1 VILEVG
7 DTGCGMSSEIQSR
20 IFDPFFTTKA
30 TGRGLGLSA
39 MLGILKGH
47 RAGIKIYS
55 EQGKGSVFKIFFPA
69 HSGAVAEPVPSK
81 PAAARTCSGLAL
93 LVDDEPAILET
104 MSRALQ
110 RMGFDVLTAGNG
122 EEALLQLREHPKVGI
137 VIMDLTM
144 PKMDG
149 REAFRAIRRLYP
161 SLPVILSSGYSEQ
174 DSVQDLVGKGV
185 TAFIQK
191 PYQLSELQRM
201 IQVALPAAAPP
212 AEA

>member
-1 VILEVG
+1 V
-7 DTGCGMSSEIQSR
+7 R
-20 IFDPFFTTKA
+20 
-30 TGRGLGLSA
+30 
-39 MLGILKGH
+39 
-47 RAGIKIYS
+47 YS
-55 EQGKGSVFKIFFPA
+55 
-69 HSGAVAEPVPSK
+69 
-81 PAAARTCSGLAL
+81 
-93 LVDDEPAILET
+93 
-104 MSRALQ
+104 
-110 RMGFDVLTAGNG
+110 
-122 EEALLQLREHPKVGI
+122 I